1 MNYSISVVIPMF
13 NASRTII
20 RALNS
25 VESQC
30 GTEFHEVI
38 IIDDG
43 STDDSSEKVI
53 NFSKSS
59 KLNIKLHRQ
68 ENAGVSSAR
77 NLGIKKS
84 NSKYIAFLDSDD
96 EWLPFKTAEQMPL
109 FSLPGPGVVMV
120 GGNHTKNSH
129 KLNDVARIDVSQ
141 QLFRNHFQTS
151 TIIVSK
157 DIANRVGGF
166 YINQRYAE
174 EGRFYFDMLK
184 YGSLI
189 LLNKQVVVYDGGN
202 KIGFGESGLSKNLF
216 AMQKGEMSNINHA
229 FEEHKVSPY
238 IIAIAHLFSLAKF
251 IRRFIL
257 VYIRRLAYFKRN

>member
-25 VESQC
+25 VDSQC
-30 GTEFHEVI
+30 DTEFHEVI

-43 STDDSSEKVI
+43 STDDSSEKVLH
-53 NFSKSS
+53 FSKNS
-59 KLNIKLHRQ
+59 KLNIKLYRQ
-68 ENAGVSSAR
+68 DNAGVSSAR
-77 NLGIKKS
+77 NLGITKS
-84 NSKYIAFLDSDD
+84 ISQYIAFLDSDD
-96 EWLPFKTAEQMPL
+96 EWLPLKTAEQMPL
-109 FSLPGPGVVMV
+109 FSMPGVVMV
-120 GGNHTKNSH
+120 GGNHTQISH

-151 TIIVSK
+151 TIIVNK
-157 DIANRVGGF
+157 DVANRVGGF

-202 KIGFGESGLSKNLF
+202 KIGFGESGLSKNLL
-216 AMQKGEMSNINHA
+216 AMQKGEMSNINYA
-229 FEEHKVSPY
+229 FDVHKVSPP
-238 IIAIAHLFSLAKF
+238 IIAVAHLFSLAKF

-257 VYIRRLAYFKRN
+257 VYTRRLAYFKRN